1 MKEYKVFSNRIDQ
14 EKLALENFAF
24 KASVPLFRAIAEDAD
39 HCATGTFVEIDEK
52 LLLLTA
58 RHVLDE
64 CEPQNIA
71 IARSHLGSELFT
83 LGNLIVHT
91 PNDTSDVEI
100 DIVGIEIQ
108 DQEIIDV
115 IKSGWRVV
123 GVSIGK
129 HQSTSAP
136 KLLVGYPSDKL
147 EKNGFNISGRP
158 IAFSC
163 LLCSSVPPNAKHPV
177 KPELDLFLNF
187 PIAAV
192 QKGGERVGVDKI
204 QGMSG
209 CAIWEVHE
217 TSNGEFWT
225 PERAL
230 RLVGIQSSA
239 AQGNFLRGKG
249 WGYISEVLKAAQNS

>member
-1 MKEYKVFSNRIDQ
+1 MSANIKEQ
-14 EKLALENFAF
+14 EILALEGFAF
-24 KASVPLFRAIAEDAD
+24 KASVPLFCALGEDAD
-39 HCATGTFVEIDEK
+39 HCATGTFVETGKK
-52 LLLLTA
+52 LFLLTV

-71 IARSHLGSELFT
+71 ITGSPADSDLFT

-91 PNDTSDVEI
+91 PKDMCDVEI
-100 DIVGIEIQ
+100 DIIGIEIQ
-108 DQEIIDV
+108 DQQMIDK

-123 GVSIGK
+123 DITIGEHPSI
-129 HQSTSAP
+129 SAD

-147 EKNGFNISGRP
+147 NKNGLNLSGKP

-163 LLCSSVPPNAKHPV
+163 SLCEAIPTNAKLPI
-177 KPELDLFLNF
+177 KPELDLFLQF
-187 PIAAV
+187 PTEAV
-192 QKGGERVGVDKI
+192 EKGGEIVEVNKI

-209 CAIWEVHE
+209 CAIWELRE
-217 TSNGEFWT
+217 LLDEEIWT

-239 AQGNFLRGKG
+239 AQDNFLRGKK
-249 WGYISEVLKAAQNS
+249 WAYICEVLKAA